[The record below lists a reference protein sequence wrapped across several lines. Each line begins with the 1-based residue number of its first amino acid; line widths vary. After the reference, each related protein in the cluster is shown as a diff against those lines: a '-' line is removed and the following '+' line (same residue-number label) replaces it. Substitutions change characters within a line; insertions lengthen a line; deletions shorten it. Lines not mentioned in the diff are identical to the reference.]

1 MTSDLNRPHHQRYHY
16 RNAATGLFT
25 LLHKEGLNGL
35 RRGIGANTVRA
46 MLMNVCILI
55 SSVVF
60 RRHSHGTQ
68 ISQVGSYDY
77 AKQTLLHAKI
87 PGFDYQFQDNLVL
100 HTISSGFAGFVAT
113 SSCGLP
119 L

>member
-1 MTSDLNRPHHQRYHY
+1 MCVLN
-16 RNAATGLFT
+16 L
-25 LLHKEGLNGL
+25 
-35 RRGIGANTVRA
+35 
-46 MLMNVCILI
+46 
-55 SSVVF
+55 SVVF
-60 RRHSHGTQ
+60 RRPSHETQ

-119 L
+119 LSLNPSERLTSHQQPYAPPLMFSSPA